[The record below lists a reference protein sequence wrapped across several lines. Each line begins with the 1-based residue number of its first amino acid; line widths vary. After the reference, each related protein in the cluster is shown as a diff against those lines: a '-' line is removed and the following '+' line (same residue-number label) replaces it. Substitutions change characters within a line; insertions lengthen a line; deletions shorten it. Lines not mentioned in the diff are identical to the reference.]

1 MNRTIVFDL
10 GGVIID
16 LDVARC
22 VAAFRRLMTDEA
34 IRTVLGIDDEG
45 EAVVAISA
53 ATRQLMHDYEY
64 GNISSQAF
72 ISSLLEYCHP
82 GVTEAQVCEAW
93 MSMLGD
99 LPEERLRYIR
109 SLRQQGYQTVLL
121 SNSND
126 LHWQYI
132 FRRYALADCF
142 DFIFASHLLHM
153 AKPNPDIFRHVAEAV
168 RMDPA
173 STIYIDD
180 LEKNRLAGH
189 LHAGWQT
196 LPSLTDLQNMGI
208 KGK

>member
-16 LDVARC
+16 LDVQRC

-64 GNISSQAF
+64 GNISSPAF
-72 ISSLLEYCHP
+72 VSSLLEYCHP
-82 GVTEAQVCEAW
+82 GVTEAQVREAW

-132 FRRYALADCF
+132 FDRYHLADCF

-153 AKPNPDIFRHVAEAV
+153 AKPNPDIFRPVAEAV

-189 LHAGWQT
+189 RYAGWQT
-196 LPSLTDLQNMGI
+196 LPSLADLRATI
-208 KGK
+208 E